1 VHEKNSGTCRQI
13 AAVSAD
19 LKLDVSYDVLIVG
32 AGLIGS
38 AIAWLLSKSGRSVVL
53 MDAGRFGG
61 EASSAGAGM
70 LAPGG
75 EYREPSPAAQFAI
88 ESLAMYPAFVREIE
102 KESGVPIDYRN
113 CGAIELAYERERWRA
128 LQARAEVQRNFGI
141 PVHLLCPSSL
151 SAIAPGLNSEGLF
164 GALYYA
170 KDACVSPAD
179 LLRALRVLCDRGGV
193 KVLENTPVESIDAER
208 DRVSVRVAKR
218 HITGR
223 NLVLSAGAWSSLIP
237 LSRSGAPASIPRS
250 VPVKG
255 HLVGYQLPPRSLRPI
270 LRHGHHYIVQRRM
283 GFTVAGSSEETCG
296 FNRCVNPER
305 IREIRAEVGSFY
317 PPLLTKEPARE
328 WVGFR
333 PGIEHQ
339 GPVISRMP
347 GTRVWLSYGH
357 YRNGI
362 LLTPATAH
370 LVSGEILGYPRQI
383 AGDWLRPVD
392 YGKCP
397 EQRVEI
403 G

>member
-1 VHEKNSGTCRQI
+1 MCDQDHRKDLQI
-13 AAVSAD
+13 AHASNMLELGA
-19 LKLDVSYDVLIVG
+19 LHDVLIVG

-38 AIAWLLSKSGRSVVL
+38 AIAWLLSKSGCSVVL

-88 ESLAMYPAFVREIE
+88 ESLAMYPAFVRQLE
-102 KESGVPIDYRN
+102 KDSGVPIDYRN

-128 LQARAEVQRNFGI
+128 LQARASVQRKFGI

-151 SAIAPGLNSEGLF
+151 SAVAPGLNSEGLF
-164 GALYYA
+164 GALYYD
-170 KDACVSPAD
+170 KDACVAPAD
-179 LLRALRVLCDRGGV
+179 LLRALRELCDRGGV
-193 KVLENTPVESIDAER
+193 KIMENSPVESIDAER
-208 DRVSVRVAKR
+208 DRVTVRIAKH

-223 NLVLSAGAWSSLIP
+223 NLVLSAGSWSSLIP
-237 LSRSGAPASIPRS
+237 LSRSGAPTSIPTS

-255 HLVGYQLPPRSLRPI
+255 HLAGYQLSPGSLRPI
-270 LRHGHHYIVQRRM
+270 LRHGHHYVVQRRN

-296 FNRCVNPER
+296 FNRSVNPER
-305 IREIRAEVGSFY
+305 IREIRDEIGSFY
-317 PPLLTKEPARE
+317 TPLLTKEPTRE

-333 PGIEHQ
+333 PGIEHH
-339 GPVISRMP
+339 GPVISRVP
-347 GTRVWLSYGH
+347 GTKVWLAYGH

-370 LVSGEILGYPRQI
+370 LVSGEILGYPKQI
-383 AGDWLRPVD
+383 AGDWLRPVG
-392 YGKCP
+392 YGRSP
-397 EQRVEI
+397 EQRVGI
-403 G
+403 S